1 MYQSFAYLETRILL
15 SPVESVFIIDE
26 KTGNVSVDKT
36 VLQKVFML
44 VRALGCTV
52 LKTSFV
58 EHLTGNLPEN
68 PQNKKITGYSL
79 LVSEGGTLD
88 ITFHSRPKTIHIE
101 EIRIEEDTGHLTHA
115 DNTTRMN
122 FTWAGCPSI
131 RIRTSPSFELGDE
144 AELFLNE
151 LRRLNQYLN
160 LENKEAQEGAI
171 RSNAF
176 VALSKYPELPDYYVK
191 LRNLNSANFVRKAIN
206 VELSRQEEILSSGG
220 IVESESRIWNEK
232 QSRTESFHTKRNPEI
247 RRFEQLIPAQ
257 KINVLKIFN
266 ADDQKLSE
274 LPKDRRLRFRKQY
287 SLSRLRAE
295 FLCDEKSR
303 ADYFEEAVACGAE
316 PLYVAHWM
324 ASELVKLL
332 KTTNTSLENTKLT
345 SEKFAKIIKM
355 FSEKKIHSGI
365 AKQLMHS
372 VAETGE
378 SPELL
383 LRKKPLSQL
392 SDEKELLPFVKKV
405 ISENPGMSER
415 LRRGEMP
422 PLEFLTG
429 LVMKKTNG
437 MASPQKVKQLIKQEL
452 KISVVYIL
460 NMGGAMTA
468 VRHED
473 GSISSGDPRV
483 LKQMVQET
491 DPNIPVQVV
500 PVGQLLSEEM
510 EPADWAVLVHAIT
523 EKIEAGLAN
532 GIVIAHGT
540 DTLAY
545 TAAFLFW
552 LFSDA
557 GVPIV
562 ITSSSTLFSE
572 TDEAK
577 KNLSVAVRLASE
589 KKEGVYVVYNEE
601 ILSPLNLRFERPE
614 STGFRNLRTCEK
626 VFTGSGPVAQ
636 QFATVQEPDANVMAE
651 ILQEASGKMVLCRI
665 YPGFRSDIYQ
675 KLISDSVRTVF
686 LELYENGTLNMR
698 RSDYSLK
705 NILVRGRQNGVR
717 FYCTSQQEAILNF
730 SQYVTGKRAWREGA
744 VPMGKLSTESAIA
757 LYFACSLVADNDS
770 ELNQLMENYTELYS
784 PESL

>member
-15 SPVESVFIIDE
+15 SPVESVFIVNE
-26 KTGNVSVDKT
+26 KTGSVSVDKT

-44 VRALGCTV
+44 VRALGCSV
-52 LKTSFV
+52 LKTSCV

-88 ITFHSRPKTIHIE
+88 IIFHSRPKTIHIE
-101 EIRIEEDTGHLTHA
+101 EIRIEEDAGHLTHA
-115 DNTTRMN
+115 DNITRMN

-131 RIRTSPSFELGDE
+131 RIKTSPSFELGEE

-151 LRRLNQYLN
+151 LRCLNQYLN

-206 VELSRQEEILSSGG
+206 VELSRQEEILISGG
-220 IVESESRIWNEK
+220 IIESESRLWNEK
-232 QSRTESFHTKRNPEI
+232 LSRTELFHTKRNTEI
-247 RRFEQLIPAQ
+247 RRFEQLVPPQ
-257 KINVLKIFN
+257 KINVLKMFN
-266 ADDQKLSE
+266 EEPQQKTE
-274 LPKDRRLRFRKQY
+274 LPKERRERFRVQY
-287 SLSRLRAE
+287 GLSRLRSE
-295 FLCDEKSR
+295 FLCDEKAR
-303 ADYFEEAVACGAE
+303 ADYFEKAVEYGAN
-316 PLYVAHWM
+316 PLYAAHWM

-332 KTTNTSLENTKLT
+332 KSRGTSLEETKLT
-345 SEKFAKIIKM
+345 AEKFAEIIKQ
-355 FSEKKIHSGI
+355 FAEKQIHSGI
-365 AKQLMHS
+365 AKQLMQA

-378 SPELL
+378 SPSIL
-383 LRKKPLSQL
+383 LRKKAMNQI
-392 SDEKELLPFVKKV
+392 SDEKEILPFVKKV
-405 ISENPGMSER
+405 IEENPGMCER
-415 LRRGEMP
+415 LRHGEMAP
-422 PLEFLTG
+422 IEFLTG
-429 LVMKKTNG
+429 LVMKKTG
-437 MASPQKVKQLIKQEL
+437 GLATPQKVKQLIKKEL
-452 KISVVYIL
+452 KISIVYVL

-468 VRHED
+468 VRRDD

-483 LKQMVQET
+483 LKQMLQET
-491 DPNIPVQVV
+491 DPDIPVQIM

-510 EPADWAVLVHAIT
+510 EPADWAELVHAVS
-523 EKIEAGLAN
+523 ERIEAGLAN
-532 GIVIAHGT
+532 GIVITHGT
-540 DTLAY
+540 DTLSY

-572 TDEAK
+572 SDETK
-577 KNLSVAVRLASE
+577 KNLSFSVRLACE
-589 KKEGVYVVYNEE
+589 KKDGVYVVYNGK
-601 ILSPLNLRFERPE
+601 IYSPLNLRFDRPD
-614 STGFRNLRTCEK
+614 SNGFRNLTTSDP

-636 QFATVQEPDANVMAE
+636 QFASVQEPDANVMAE
-651 ILQEASGKMVLCRI
+651 ILKEASSKMVFCRV
-665 YPGFRSDIYQ
+665 YPGFRSDTYQ
-675 KLISDSVRTVF
+675 RLLTESVRAVF

-705 NILVRGRQNGVR
+705 NMLVRGRQQGVH
-717 FYCTSQQEAILNF
+717 FYCTSQQETMLNF

-744 VPMGKLSTESAIA
+744 VPMGRLSTESAIA
-757 LYFACSLVADNDS
+757 LYFACSLVADSDD
-770 ELNQLMENYTELYS
+770 ELNQLMESYAELYGS
-784 PESL
+784 DAM